1 LYRAGTAHAMHAPVR
16 LLPSPTRLG
25 DDGRVLRTIFVLA
38 CLAVGFRYA
47 FKGTFYVLLLYLWL
61 DYFRPDQ
68 WLWSDFTQ
76 PLHLLFLVGVW
87 VAVGMF
93 VSRDAKPPGNR
104 FWLFGAFLAQGLVS
118 TVFSHAFDYSW
129 HYWTEFATV
138 TAICFAILLLV
149 NTTPRLYLTLTV
161 IALSLGFDG
170 AKQGYVNLILHP
182 GGMNTNTSLMFGDN
196 NGVAVG
202 MTMLVPV
209 CLTLAEASTIRW
221 GRWFWWGIAGGT
233 LFRGVFTYSRGGFL
247 AILALGLHYLLRS
260 KRRGVAI
267 VGSALVLGITLT
279 VLPQQFWDRMNTIP
293 HGEGE
298 EAEMDR
304 SSASRLHFW
313 RVAVDMANA
322 SPILGVG
329 QNAYNVVYDEFDFS
343 HGEFGSGRSVH
354 SMWFGILAE
363 RGYFGFLIFV
373 GVIGGAFL
381 DLWRTRH
388 QANRHRNLPELQE
401 LARYSTGIEAA
412 LVACAVGGAFV
423 PFQYNEFAWHL
434 MALAA
439 ACHQIAARVVTASE
453 RDENTLAAGAQNVF
467 IAPVRDVPVQV

>member
-1 LYRAGTAHAMHAPVR
+1 L
-16 LLPSPTRLG
+16 S
-25 DDGRVLRTIFVLA
+25 DDGRVLRAFFVLA

-61 DYFRPDQ
+61 NYFRPDQ

-87 VAVGMF
+87 VAVGMLL
-93 VSRDAKPPGNR
+93 SRDAKPPSSR
-104 FWLFGAFLAQGLVS
+104 IWLFGAFLAQGLAS
-118 TVFSHAFDYSW
+118 TLLSQAVDYSW
-129 HYWTEFATV
+129 HYWTEFATI

-149 NTTPRLYLTLTV
+149 NTTPRLYLTLTI
-161 IALSLGFDG
+161 IALSLGLAS
-170 AKQGYVNLILHP
+170 AKQGYVYLILHP
-182 GGMNTNTSLMFGDN
+182 GGMNTNTSPMFGDN

-202 MTMLVPV
+202 MTMLVPL
-209 CLTLAEASTIRW
+209 CLTLAEISTIRW
-221 GRWFWWGIAGGT
+221 SRWFWWGIASGT
-233 LFRGVFTYSRGGFL
+233 LFRGIFTYSRGGFL
-247 AILALGLHYLLRS
+247 ALLAVGVHYLLRS
-260 KRRGVAI
+260 KRRGVAL
-267 VGSALVLGITLT
+267 VGSALVIGITLT

-293 HGEGE
+293 HSEEGE
-298 EAEMDR
+298 AQMDR

-329 QNAYNVVYDEFDFS
+329 QNAYNVVYDKFDFS

-388 QANRHRNLPELQE
+388 CARRRPDLPELQE
-401 LARYSTGIEAA
+401 LAKYSTGMEAA
-412 LVACAVGGAFV
+412 LIACAVGGAFV

-434 MALAA
+434 MALAV
-439 ACHQIAARVVTASE
+439 ACRQIAARVVTAAE
-453 RDENTLAAGAQNVF
+453 REQNTLATSVQHAF
-467 IAPVRDVPVQV
+467 IGPARVPGVQA